1 MSAPVSS
8 PSNSDQLFARALQLM
23 PGGVNSPVRA
33 FRSVGGAPFFV
44 KAARGAT
51 LLTADDRVLID
62 FVCTWGPA
70 IHGHNHPVI
79 KKAIAAALEN
89 GTSFGTPNPL
99 EVEMAELIT
108 RFVPSIKKVRLC
120 SSGTEATMSAL
131 RLARGFTKR
140 DKIIKFSGCY
150 HGHSDSL
157 LIKAGSGALTHG
169 HPDSAGIPASFAQE
183 TIVLPYNNRA
193 ALDAAFAANP
203 GKIAGVIIEPYC
215 GNVGFIMPDPGYL
228 AYLRAITAQHG
239 TLLIF
244 DEVMTG
250 FRLSQAGVQGLPDAL
265 LPADAQTPPPKAAA
279 QNSSDASPIAGSARV
294 SPDASDS
301 ASVSAF
307 SPSALQPFPPS
318 LLPDLTCLGK
328 IIGGGLPVGA
338 FGGRADIMDHLA
350 PLGPVYQAGTLSGNP
365 LAMAA
370 GIAGL
375 RLLEEQ
381 NPYDRLDR
389 LGQSLRDAVLDAARN
404 KGLPVQVPQRG
415 SMFSIFF
422 TDTPVRD
429 YDTALK
435 ADAKL
440 FSRFFR
446 LCLDKGV
453 YLAPSA
459 YEAGFLSTAHDG
471 PAIERACDVLSESV
485 RAL

>member
-1 MSAPVSS
+1 MSVSDS
-8 PSNSDQLFARALQLM
+8 LFARAKQLI

-51 LLTADDRVLID
+51 LVTADDRELID

-79 KKAIAAALEN
+79 KSAITRALDH
-89 GTSFGTPNPL
+89 GTSFGTPNPH
-99 EVEMAELIT
+99 EVEMAELIVK
-108 RFVPSIKKVRLC
+108 FVPSIQKVRMC
-120 SSGTEATMSAL
+120 NSGTEATMSAI

-169 HPDSAGIPASFAQE
+169 NPDSAGVPAAFANE
-183 TIVLPYNNRA
+183 TVVLPFNDRA

-203 GKIAGVIIEPYC
+203 QQIACVILEPYC
-215 GNVGFIMPDPGYL
+215 GNVGFIMPDAGYL
-228 AYLRAITAQHG
+228 AYLREITAQHG
-239 TLLIF
+239 TVLIF

-250 FRLSQAGVQGLPDAL
+250 FRIARGGVQERENI
-265 LPADAQTPPPKAAA
+265 T
-279 QNSSDASPIAGSARV
+279 
-294 SPDASDS
+294 
-301 ASVSAF
+301 
-307 SPSALQPFPPS
+307 
-318 LLPDLTCLGK
+318 PDLTCLGK

-338 FGGRADIMDHLA
+338 FGGRADIMDLLA

-375 RLLEEQ
+375 KLLDET
-381 NPYDRLDR
+381 NPYARLDT
-389 LGQSLRDAVLDAARN
+389 LGRQLRDAVLAACRT
-404 KGLPVQVPQRG
+404 KGLAVQVPQCG

-429 YDTALK
+429 YATALK
-435 ADAKL
+435 GDAKL
-440 FSRFFR
+440 FARFFHA
-446 LCLDKGV
+446 CLDHGV

-459 YEAGFLSTAHDG
+459 YEAAFLSTAHEG
-471 PAIERACDVLSESV
+471 AAIAKACEVMTEAIRGL
-485 RAL
+485 